1 MIEIKQENNVLK
13 LYSCTA
19 VNQPE
24 ALFSMPI
31 LKSDIP
37 NLISRL
43 IELGGVAVKWPDI
56 RSEWHP
62 VECPSIFKH
71 LLENYHLI
79 PKDDKKE
86 AE

>member
-1 MIEIKQENNVLK
+1 MIENLTHWEIQDIEAVLDK
-13 LYSCTA
+13 ARALLYKDEC
-19 VNQPE
+19 VPE
-24 ALFSMPI
+24 DLPH
-31 LKSDIP
+31 
-37 NLISRL
+37 LISRL

-71 LLENYHLI
+71 LLENYHII
-79 PKDDKKE
+79 PKADKKE